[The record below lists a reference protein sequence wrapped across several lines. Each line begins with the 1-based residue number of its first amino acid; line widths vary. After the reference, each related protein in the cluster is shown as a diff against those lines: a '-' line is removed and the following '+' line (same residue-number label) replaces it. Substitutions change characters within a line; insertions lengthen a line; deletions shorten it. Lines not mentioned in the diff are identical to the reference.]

1 MILAKRRILLFS
13 LCCLL
18 LLSCTLLF
26 AGCRQS
32 HKDSLQSSTIEQ
44 LNTANHPT
52 STEFTSPS
60 SSLSPASTTAAPVLP
75 APSYASEMDEHGA
88 VVHVTID
95 SSAGWNVFATD
106 FNTNRAGFAVPL
118 DVCISGMLSF
128 DGMTF
133 TTLADGFS
141 GRIYGSERMESDP
154 SEKGVLPAV
163 SGSDGIY
170 GGNDGICGFSDI
182 RAVSDG
188 RSLFGGQT
196 GDLTVEDL
204 SFCGISYTGESA
216 PSNTWAGILCGGAS
230 HLTIQDVLMTGCLF
244 RSLYE
249 QAPGMLPAVPDC
261 LLTGTADQLTL
272 TRFYA
277 GNCTMVGPGNQG
289 LLFNTV
295 RGDVQASSV
304 SLFGCSVTGVYDDYG
319 PEVSLFG
326 FQVGGTAAL
335 ERLCFYDCRTYGF
348 NVSTFGWLNGISRM
362 KDIAIEQCSLLAPH
376 GHTVHAGAANLLFAR
391 SNRDNIEPMNE
402 SAPADLEEPMLDK
415 IRMENVIC
423 SNSQAAF
430 SGKDFDWYA
439 KRGVLI
445 ENCLAVTDGPVARF
459 YQSKH

>member
-1 MILAKRRILLFS
+1 MKWNLRRLLF
-13 LCCLL
+13 CLL
-18 LLSCTLLF
+18 LTLPVLVF
-26 AGCRQS
+26 SGCP
-32 HKDSLQSSTIEQ
+32 SSTVQ
-44 LNTANHPT
+44 TRTNAAT
-52 STEFTSPS
+52 STIGSTTLGF
-60 SSLSPASTTAAPVLP
+60 PAAPTTAAPVLP

-88 VVHVTID
+88 VVRVTLD
-95 SSAGWNVFATD
+95 SAAGWNEFASD

-141 GRIYGSERMESDP
+141 GRIYGSERLESDP
-154 SEKGVLPAV
+154 SEEGILHAV

-170 GGNDGICGFSDI
+170 GRDLGICGFSDI

-188 RSLFGGQT
+188 CSLFGGQT

-204 SFCGISYTGESA
+204 SFCGISYTGEPA
-216 PSNTWAGILCGGAS
+216 PSNTWAGILCGDAS
-230 HLTIQDVLMTGCLF
+230 HLTIQNVLMTGCLF

-277 GNCTMVGPGNQG
+277 GNCTMIGPGNQG
-289 LLFNTV
+289 LLFKTV
-295 RGDVQASSV
+295 RSDVQASSV
-304 SLFGCSVTGVYDDYG
+304 SLFGCSVTGVYDDYE

-326 FQVGGTAAL
+326 FRVGGTAAL

-348 NVSTFGWLNGISRM
+348 NVSTFGWMNGISRM

-391 SNRDNIEPMNE
+391 SNRDNIEPLNE

-415 IRMENVIC
+415 IRMKNVIC

-430 SGKDFDWYA
+430 FGKDFDWYA
-439 KRGVLI
+439 KRGVRI

-459 YQSKH
+459 YQSNH

>member
-1 MILAKRRILLFS
+1 
-13 LCCLL
+13 
-18 LLSCTLLF
+18 
-26 AGCRQS
+26 
-32 HKDSLQSSTIEQ
+32 
-44 LNTANHPT
+44 
-52 STEFTSPS
+52 
-60 SSLSPASTTAAPVLP
+60 
-75 APSYASEMDEHGA
+75 MDEHGA
-88 VVHVTID
+88 VVRVTID
-95 SSAGWNVFATD
+95 SSAAWNVFASN
-106 FNTNRAGFAVPL
+106 FNTDRAGFAVPL

-216 PSNTWAGILCGGAS
+216 PSNTWAGILCGDAS

-289 LLFNTV
+289 LLFKTV

-391 SNRDNIEPMNE
+391 SNRDHIESMNE
-402 SAPADLEEPMLDK
+402 SAPADLEDLMLDK
-415 IRMENVIC
+415 VRMENVIC